1 MIKQL
6 STKTVYENKWMKVR
20 EDDVEFPNGKKGI
33 FGVVEKPDFAMVIPF
48 NGSGFHLVKQ
58 YRYSVGKSFWEF
70 PQGSYEHSRAVN
82 PAELAKG
89 ELREE
94 TGLEATKIK
103 KIGYLY
109 EAYGYCNQGFH
120 IFLAEDFRKGEQN
133 LEDSEQGME
142 TAFFSISQ
150 FEEMISKGEITDAPS
165 ISAYGL
171 LKAQR
176 II

>member
-20 EDDVEFPNGKKGI
+20 EDQVEFANGGKGI
-33 FGVVEKPDFAMVIPF
+33 YGVVEKPDFAMVIPLDK
-48 NGSGFHLVKQ
+48 NGFHLVKQ
-58 YRYSVGKSFWEF
+58 YRYPVGKSYWEF
-70 PQGSYEHSRAVN
+70 PQGSYEEN
-82 PAELAKG
+82 PTIDPAELAKG

-94 TGLEATKIK
+94 TGLVATKIK

-120 IFLAEDFRKGEQN
+120 IFLAEDFNKGDQA
-133 LEDSEQGME
+133 LEESEAGME
-142 TAFFSISQ
+142 TSFFSISQ
-150 FEEMISKGEITDAPS
+150 FEEMIASGEITDAPS

-171 LKAQR
+171 LKALK

>member
-6 STKTVYENKWMKVR
+6 SSKIVYENKWMKVR
-20 EDDVEFPNGKKGI
+20 EDGVQFVNGSKGI
-33 FGVVEKPDFAMVIPF
+33 FGVVEKPDFTMVIPF
-48 NGSGFHLVKQ
+48 DGNGFHLVKQ
-58 YRYSVGKSFWEF
+58 YRYPVGKSFWEF
-70 PQGSYEHSRAVN
+70 PQGSYEVKPAVD

-89 ELREE
+89 ELKEE
-94 TGLEATKIK
+94 TGLLAKKIK

-109 EAYGYCNQGFH
+109 EAYGYCNQAFH
-120 IFLAEDFRKGEQN
+120 IFLAED
-133 LEDSEQGME
+133 LEVGDQDLEESEQDMK
-142 TAFFSISQ
+142 TSYFTIFQ
-150 FEEMISKGEITDAPS
+150 FEEMISKGDVTDAPS